1 MEHCIVTPQGKI
13 DMENRLRHLIDV
25 KRPKIIKDIEEARA
39 HGDLSEN
46 SEYHDARERQSL
58 NEGAIKDL
66 EGKIS
71 RSLVINIEDYEPLSQ
86 QERIVMFGCTVKLER
101 KEGRKKVREVFKIV
115 GEDEAQSNDK
125 KISYLSPLAQALIEQ
140 DEGELVT
147 IGNDENQQQYE
158 IIEITYKKED
168 PV

>member
-1 MEHCIVTPQGKI
+1 MERYIVTPQGKI
-13 DMENRLRHLIDV
+13 DMENRLRNLIDV

-71 RSLVINIEDYEPLSQ
+71 RSLVVNVEDYEPIGKQSRCQ
-86 QERIVMFGCTVKLER
+86 RIL
-101 KEGRKKVREVFKIV
+101 
-115 GEDEAQSNDK
+115 
-125 KISYLSPLAQALIEQ
+125 
-140 DEGELVT
+140 
-147 IGNDENQQQYE
+147 
-158 IIEITYKKED
+158 
-168 PV
+168 

>member
-1 MEHCIVTPQGKI
+1 MERYIVTPHGKI
-13 DMENRLRHLIDV
+13 DMENRLRNLIDV

-58 NEGAIKDL
+58 NEGGIKDL

-71 RSLVINIEDYEPLSQ
+71 RSLVVNVEDYEPIGQ
-86 QERIVMFGCTVKLER
+86 QDRIVMFGCTVVIEHK
-101 KEGRKKVREVFKIV
+101 KGRKKVRETFTIV
-115 GEDEAQSNDK
+115 GEDEAQEDDD

-140 DEGELVT
+140 DEGESVS
-147 IGNDENQQQYE
+147 IGTEENQQQYE
-158 IIEITYKKED
+158 IIEIRYK
-168 PV
+168 

>member
-1 MEHCIVTPQGKI
+1 MERYIVTPQGKI
-13 DMENRLRHLIDV
+13 DMETRLRHLIDV

-71 RSLVINIEDYEPLSQ
+71 RSLVVNVEDYEPIGQ
-86 QERIVMFGCTVKLER
+86 QDRFVMFGCTVVIEH
-101 KEGRKKVREVFKIV
+101 KEGRKKVRETFTIV
-115 GEDEAQSNDK
+115 GEDEANAK
-125 KISYLSPLAQALIEQ
+125 ANLISINSPIARALIGKEEG
-140 DEGELVT
+140 DEVVVKAPRGDVV
-147 IGNDENQQQYE
+147 YE
-158 IIEITYKKED
+158 IET
-168 PV
+168 VAHL